1 MYVCTRLPRS
11 GPSWMQVKGNCLSF
25 HLSYVTLDLLYLQ
38 LQELHIYL
46 ATDGFEVS
54 DEEYFQSL
62 PAQTLF
68 VVAGP
73 DAVITTG
80 KCDL

>member
-1 MYVCTRLPRS
+1 MSSQVRAQLDASQGQQLHISLSISHVLPLIS
-11 GPSWMQVKGNCLSF
+11 
-25 HLSYVTLDLLYLQ
+25 LQ

-54 DEEYFQSL
+54 DEEYFHSL

-68 VVAGP
+68 IVAGP

-80 KCDL
+80 ECD